1 MKIKVFLILFLAVI
15 FALSVQSKVFS
26 DHPSKDIKGTVI
38 KIEPVEYEITLK
50 DDKGNEVKT
59 RVKNV
64 EGIKAGDSVVVKD
77 GKVKKAVKPI
87 TGGY

>member
-1 MKIKVFLILFLAVI
+1 MKIKTFLILLVVALFL
-15 FALSVQSKVFS
+15 FSLSGKAFS
-26 DHPSKDIKGTVI
+26 DHPSKDMKGTVV

-59 RVKNV
+59 RAKNI
-64 EGIKAGDSVVVKD
+64 EGIKTGDSVVVKD